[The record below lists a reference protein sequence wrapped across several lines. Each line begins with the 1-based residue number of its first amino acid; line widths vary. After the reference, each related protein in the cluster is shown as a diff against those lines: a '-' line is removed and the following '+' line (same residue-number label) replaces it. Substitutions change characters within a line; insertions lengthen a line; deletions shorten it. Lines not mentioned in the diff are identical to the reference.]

1 MVDEGVYKFNPII
14 FSAIF
19 IAFVFYTGLFS
30 IKEDDDSFVSLVK
43 LTDVNIIEGIVSG
56 SPVKTHKGN
65 NYLVNIIPSKVT
77 SKNGIESSCKGK
89 IPVLLK
95 ASAVEAYFPDKL
107 FSKSNTSGAILCDNG
122 ANLKITG
129 SYLLN
134 AKLFSMNKVEQL
146 DWSNNWTGVIN
157 HFRATTR
164 LEFRR
169 LLCAWGDAGGFLLA
183 LLAGMKEYTNIAL
196 YENFQK
202 SGLSHILALSGMH
215 LSLFSGIS
223 FFFLKNITGKRIA
236 SIINIFVI
244 IIFVWFVGKSP
255 SLIRALIFS
264 LVAMFFSIFN
274 IKNKDFFTI
283 FSLSFLIHCGLFP
296 KDIFNIGFILSYGA
310 LLGIILF
317 SCFFEQKIIFSLPH
331 KLSSSVASSISAQV
345 FTAPVCL
352 FSFGYF
358 PIVGIFSTVIISP
371 FVNIFIYVGLF
382 LVVLC
387 FCFPICVPIG
397 EFILKIIYNV
407 IENFAYIFACFPCI
421 KI

>member
-1 MVDEGVYKFNPII
+1 MVEECVSKFNPITLA
-14 FSAIF
+14 AIF
-19 IAFVFYTGLFS
+19 IAFIFYTGIFS
-30 IKEDDDSFVSLVK
+30 IKDDDDSFVSLVN
-43 LTDVNIIEGIVSG
+43 LSDVKIIEGVVLG
-56 SPVKTHKGN
+56 APVKTKSGN

-77 SKNGIESSCKGK
+77 SKNGIVSSCKGK
-89 IPVLLK
+89 IPVILK
-95 ASAVEAYFPDKL
+95 ASAVEAYFPDKV
-107 FSKSNTSGAILCDNG
+107 FSKSKTVGAILCDNG

-129 SYLLN
+129 NYLLD
-134 AKLFSMNKVEQL
+134 AKLFAMNKVEQL
-146 DWSNNWTGVIN
+146 DWNDDYSGFIN
-157 HFRATTR
+157 HFRAITR

-183 LLAGMKEYTNIAL
+183 LLTGMKEYTNATL

-236 SIINIFVI
+236 NIINIFII

-264 LVAMFFSIFN
+264 LVAMFFSLFS
-274 IKNKDFFTI
+274 IKNNDFFTI

-296 KDIFNIGFILSYGA
+296 KDMFNLGFILSYGA

-317 SCFFEQKIIFSLPH
+317 SNFLEHKIIFSLPS
-331 KLSSSVASSISAQV
+331 KLCIAIASSSSAQV

-358 PIVGIFSTVIISP
+358 PIVGIISTVVISP
-371 FVNIFIYVGLF
+371 FVNIFIYVGL
-382 LVVLC
+382 LLLLLC
-387 FCFPICVPIG
+387 FCFPILVPIG
-397 EFILKIIYNV
+397 EFILKIIYNI